1 MVVVVGYSEVVVS
14 SGLTVLIIRFF
25 QIIDHFRRL
34 SIVEDHVRPSISV
47 APSRHRRWRHT
58 LRRSRRPGIKKS
70 QINEPFQ
77 KALLFFN

>member
-1 MVVVVGYSEVVVS
+1 MYAGGRYAEVVDNS
-14 SGLTVLIIRFF
+14 CLTLIIIRFL

-34 SIVEDHVRPSISV
+34 STVEDHVRPSISV